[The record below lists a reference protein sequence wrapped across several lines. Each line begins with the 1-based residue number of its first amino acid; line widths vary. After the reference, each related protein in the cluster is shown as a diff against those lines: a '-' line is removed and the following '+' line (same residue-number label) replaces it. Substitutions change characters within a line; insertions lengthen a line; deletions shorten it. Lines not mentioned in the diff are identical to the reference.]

1 MWISRVLEGGNA
13 MLTLDRFLE
22 AQEGV
27 WEGALAELTV
37 GEKQTHWI
45 WFIFPQL
52 YGLGVSG
59 KSVYY
64 GIRGLEEALQYA
76 EHPVLGPRLV
86 RCIEAVLQSPQGDVV
101 KLMGKL
107 DAAKL
112 RSCLT
117 LFEQCPPTRE
127 WCTRALQERY
137 AGERDPSTVALLS
150 RQPGGQKP
158 YLR

>member
-1 MWISRVLEGGNA
+1 

-27 WEGALAELTV
+27 FESALAELAA

-45 WFIFPQL
+45 WFVFPQL

-64 GIRGLEEALQYA
+64 GIRGLEEALRYA
-76 EHPVLGPRLV
+76 EHPVLGPRLL
-86 RCIEAVLQSPQGDVV
+86 RSIEAVLQSPQGDVV
-101 KLMGKL
+101 NLMGKL

-127 WCTRALQERY
+127 WCGRALQERY
-137 AGERDPSTVALLS
+137 AGERDSATVAILS
-150 RQPGGQKP
+150 PQLAQQPRAQQAHSSGGRP
-158 YLR
+158 